1 MVWNVLSENVHL
13 IDYTFHDPSN
23 RMYVS
28 LERNENIKFNIKKSK
43 PLQIQN
49 HDDLEEN
56 DSRDFPSG
64 KKGNESSLSFLNPK
78 RIELSFL

>member
-1 MVWNVLSENVHL
+1 MLGGKPSLLNLRGVVVRRKNFFFRGICRWVLPLSK
-13 IDYTFHDPSN
+13 I
-23 RMYVS
+23 
-28 LERNENIKFNIKKSK
+28 IKKSK